1 MRHQCSNSCKP
12 AFRYSPLLN
21 EQHSRRSNRLPNH
34 KFGTLMSGF
43 KLNSIPFWNFS
54 CIGWSWNSTHLLRS
68 CTLMNEKTW
77 LKIFFV
83 IIGGT
88 WRSQKS
94 DESAKLEKPEKELV
108 EEWIMLTW
116 FPDIKP
122 KVWSSLLT
130 MLCQCMFDACCFA
143 TIFEWILLD
152 DPLIDLTRDDLGA
165 CLW

>member
-1 MRHQCSNSCKP
+1 
-12 AFRYSPLLN
+12 
-21 EQHSRRSNRLPNH
+21 
-34 KFGTLMSGF
+34 
-43 KLNSIPFWNFS
+43 
-54 CIGWSWNSTHLLRS
+54 
-68 CTLMNEKTW
+68 MNEKTW